1 MNEQKGVFKNLY
13 KNLITPILK
22 KDSGI
27 DAEYLTNL
35 SLSLLSFSS
44 RKHNWPVV
52 SSILKNLN
60 EEFSVVDKRLTQYLV
75 RQSF

>member
-1 MNEQKGVFKNLY
+1 MIEQKGIFKNLY

-35 SLSLLSFSS
+35 SLRLLSFSS
-44 RKHNWPVV
+44 RKHDWPVV
-52 SSILKNLN
+52 SSILKI
-60 EEFSVVDKRLTQYLV
+60 
-75 RQSF
+75 